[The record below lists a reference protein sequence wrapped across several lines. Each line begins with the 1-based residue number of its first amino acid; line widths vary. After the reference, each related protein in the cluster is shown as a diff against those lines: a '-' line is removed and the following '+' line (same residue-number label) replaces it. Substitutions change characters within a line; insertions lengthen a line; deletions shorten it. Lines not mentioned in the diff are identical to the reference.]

1 MNGWTNHATWMLALH
16 LQEGGEEFAESLA
29 GRLSDDGA
37 YSDREILEE
46 FVMEFIH
53 AELSVN
59 HLGAGTLVQDIVQSF
74 ISDVNWYEIAKL
86 VKDTLGETTEKENAE

>member
-16 LQEGGEEFAESLA
+16 LQDNDADFLEPLKGK
-29 GRLSDDGA
+29 LSDDGA
-37 YSDREILEE
+37 YDDKAILEE
-46 FVMEFIH
+46 FVWEFIH

-86 VKDTLGETTEKENAE
+86 VKDTLGEKTEGEDA